1 VASPLRSSID
11 WGSIAPLR
19 LRARIVAEGVYAGAH
34 RSLRR
39 GSGVEFGGYRQYV
52 PGDDLRWLDHRSL
65 LRHDKLVV
73 REFETETDRGLR
85 LIVDASASMAFR
97 SRGAPAAKFAFAA
110 LIGGAL
116 ARLATASGDPVG
128 LEWLGGAGVR
138 PLPARAGRE
147 AFERTIGALESAAAG
162 GDLGLDTSSIERA
175 FGSTARKAKRGTII
189 VLLSDLVDLPETTL
203 DRFAALA
210 SGGRLLVAL
219 QVLDPEEANFPFE
232 GTVRLRALEGGAVV
246 ETDADAARTR
256 YMDRLST
263 IAASWSR
270 KLTDHGGYFV
280 RATTTDDAA
289 EVLRTTVFAIGGRLA
304 QKGGAR

>member
-1 VASPLRSSID
+1 
-11 WGSIAPLR
+11 
-19 LRARIVAEGVYAGAH
+19 
-34 RSLRR
+34 LRR
-39 GSGVEFGGYRQYV
+39 GPGVEFGGYRQYV
-52 PGDDLRWLDHRSL
+52 PGDDLRWLDRRSL

-97 SRGAPAAKFAFAA
+97 SRSAPAAKFAFAA
-110 LIGGAL
+110 LIAGAL

-147 AFERTIGALESAAAG
+147 AFERTIGALESAAVG
-162 GDLGLDTSSIERA
+162 GDLSLDASSVERA
-175 FGSTARKAKRGTII
+175 FGSTARRARRGTII
-189 VLLSDLVDLPETTL
+189 VLLSDLIDLPEPTL

-219 QVLDPEEANFPFE
+219 QVLDPEETTFPFE
-232 GTVRLRALEGGAVV
+232 GTVRLRALEGSAVV
-246 ETDADAARTR
+246 ETDAEAARAR
-256 YMDRLST
+256 YMEKLAA
-263 IAASWSR
+263 IAATWSR

-280 RATTTDDAA
+280 RAATSDEPA
-289 EVLRTTVFAIGGRLA
+289 EVLRTTVFAIGGRLS
-304 QKGGAR
+304 QTETTR